1 MEGHCVLSKANFSVI
16 SAGTGS
22 AVRMPGPAIDKPNI
36 YSFGTPYEDMYNDL
50 LLKDERLYTANG
62 CLTML
67 DRNRQ
72 LKLAPQR
79 WQESMNVVDVVIT
92 CEERCFDAV
101 CDGVS
106 FCLLE
111 IDRVCPDAFLRVA
124 QICCLK
130 VVT

>member
-1 MEGHCVLSKANFSVI
+1 MEGHCVLSKANFNVI

-36 YSFGTPYEDMYNDL
+36 YSFGTPYEDMFNDL
-50 LLKDERLYTANG
+50 LGKDERLYTANG

-72 LKLAPQR
+72 LKNAPER
-79 WQESMNVVDVVIT
+79 FQETNKLVDVVIT

-101 CDGVS
+101 CDG
-106 FCLLE
+106 
-111 IDRVCPDAFLRVA
+111 AFDS
-124 QICCLK
+124 
-130 VVT
+130 